1 MTGAAIRLV
10 LAALTLPGAAG
21 SGAPD
26 TIASAGELIEA
37 LSGGRLAVEVD
48 TDGGSCG
55 APDAC
60 LDALLAGEID
70 IYLASTPEAARLVP
84 EFHVLDVPYLLE
96 SDAVAELAFTGVF
109 FERMRDALLG
119 ESGLRLLGLSG
130 GGGWRGI
137 ATRAGPVRSPDDLGG
152 VTLETA
158 ESPVLTAWARA
169 VGATPAP
176 VAWSAR
182 PGSDSAAGAEG
193 QVEAWAGSVID
204 LAARAAGDGAFR
216 RLTRDDHGYPA
227 GLWLMREEAYQALPV
242 DLRQV
247 LNAAFGELARLARA
261 EERRRTAAAVAAF
274 EASGGAVHVL
284 SAEERRAFVMA
295 AGRVSTGYMEEHGH
309 EWMVWFEGAIAAAER
324 QIALTGGNEEARP

>member
-26 TIASAGELIEA
+26 TIASAGDLMEA

-55 APDAC
+55 ASDAC
-60 LDALLAGEID
+60 LDALAAGDID
-70 IYLASTPEAARLVP
+70 LYLASTPEAARLVP

-96 SDAVAELAFTGVF
+96 SDAVVELVFTGVF
-109 FERMRDALLG
+109 FERMRDALLE

-137 ATRAGPVRSPDDLGG
+137 ATRAGPVRGPDDLRG
-152 VTLETA
+152 VPLGTD

-176 VAWSAR
+176 TAWSHR
-182 PGSDSAAGAEG
+182 SAAGPDGGMAG
-193 QVEAWAGSVID
+193 RAGSVID
-204 LAARAAGDGAFR
+204 LAAVEGDAGFR
-216 RLTRDDHGYPA
+216 YLTRDDHGFPA

-247 LNAAFGELARLARA
+247 MNAAVGELARLARA
-261 EERRRTAAAVAAF
+261 EERRRTAAALAAF
-274 EASGGAVHVL
+274 EAAGGAVHVL
-284 SAEERRAFVMA
+284 SAAERRAFVMA

>member
-1 MTGAAIRLV
+1 M
-10 LAALTLPGAAG
+10 PGAAG

-26 TIASAGELIEA
+26 TIASAGDLIEA
-37 LSGGRLAVEVD
+37 LSGGRLTVDVD
-48 TDGGSCG
+48 TEGQSCG

-60 LDALLAGEID
+60 LDALVAGEID

-96 SDAVAELAFTGVF
+96 SDAVVELVVTGVF

-119 ESGLRLLGLSG
+119 EPGLRLLGLSG

-137 ATRAGPVRSPDDLGG
+137 ATRAGPVRMPDDLGG

-158 ESPVLTAWARA
+158 DSPVLASWARA
-169 VGATPAP
+169 AGATPAP
-176 VAWSAR
+176 RSWSDRAVL
-182 PGSDSAAGAEG
+182 AAEG
-193 QVEAWAGSVID
+193 RVDARAGSVID
-204 LAARAAGDGAFR
+204 LTSGGAGDGAFR
-216 RLTRDDHGYPA
+216 YLTRDDHGYPA

-242 DLRQV
+242 DLRQAM
-247 LNAAFGELARLARA
+247 NAAVGELARLVRA

-274 EASGGAVHVL
+274 EAAGGVVHVL
-284 SAEERRAFVMA
+284 SPAERSAFVMA
-295 AGRVSTGYMEEHGH
+295 AGRVSTGYMEQHGH

-324 QIALTGGNEEARP
+324 QIALTGGSEEARP

>member
-1 MTGAAIRLV
+1 MASAAIRLV
-10 LAALTLPGAAG
+10 LAALTMPGAAG
-21 SGAPD
+21 GGAPD
-26 TIASAGELIEA
+26 TISSAGELVEA

-60 LDALLAGEID
+60 LDALVAGEID
-70 IYLASTPEAARLVP
+70 IYLASTPEAARFVP

-96 SDAVAELAFTGVF
+96 SDAVVELVFTGVF

-137 ATRAGPVRSPDDLGG
+137 ATRAGPVRSPEDLRG
-152 VTLETA
+152 VTLGTGQ
-158 ESPVLTAWARA
+158 SPVLTAWARA

-176 VAWSAR
+176 VAWSNRAATG
-182 PGSDSAAGAEG
+182 PAAGIEG
-193 QVEAWAGSVID
+193 RAGSVID
-204 LAARAAGDGAFR
+204 LAKVDGDAGFR
-216 RLTRDDHGYPA
+216 HLTRDDHGYPA

-247 LNAAFGELARLARA
+247 MNAAFGELARLARA

-274 EASGGAVHVL
+274 EAAGGVVHVL
-284 SAEERRAFVMA
+284 SSAERRAFVMA
-295 AGRVSTGYMEEHGH
+295 AGRVSTGYMEQHGH

>member
-1 MTGAAIRLV
+1 MTVTGAAIRLV
-10 LAALTLPGAAG
+10 LTALTLPGAAG

-26 TIASAGELIEA
+26 TIESAGGLVEA

-55 APDAC
+55 GPDAC

-70 IYLASTPEAARLVP
+70 IYLASTPEAARFAP

-96 SDAVAELAFTGVF
+96 SDAVVELVFTGVF

-137 ATRAGPVRSPDDLGG
+137 AAPAGPVRSPDDLRGL
-152 VTLETA
+152 TLGTGR
-158 ESPVLTAWARA
+158 SPVLTAWARA

-176 VAWSAR
+176 VAWSVR
-182 PGSDSAAGAEG
+182 PGSDSAVGMEG
-193 QVEAWAGSVID
+193 RAGSVID
-204 LAARAAGDGAFR
+204 LAAAAGDGAFR
-216 RLTRDDHGYPA
+216 YLTRDDHGYPA

-247 LNAAFGELARLARA
+247 MNAAFGELARLARA
-261 EERRRTAAAVAAF
+261 EERRRTAAAAAAF
-274 EASGGAVHVL
+274 EAAGGAVHVL
-284 SAEERRAFVMA
+284 SAEERRTFVMA